1 MERRTM
7 SNYDM
12 DEIERERSQKQKE
25 QWKSYVENNLKK
37 SSKPTQQWDVQTQ
50 SYVSVIEDHI
60 DKENEDMTNDPIG
73 YERRNSPKST
83 LPLGNRDKADDQEN
97 IRKIQ
102 IQNWKKNPLNIDRE
116 SVTEPK
122 HYQDFEI
129 SPLEYIVKNELDF
142 MEGNIIK
149 YVSRYQFKGGVN
161 DLLKAKTY
169 LEKLINRERIK
180 NE

>member
-1 MERRTM
+1 M

-60 DKENEDMTNDPIG
+60 DKELEEMTKDPIG
-73 YERRNSPKST
+73 YEYRHTPEST
-83 LPLGNRDKADDQEN
+83 LPVGNKDKVDDQEN
-97 IRKIQ
+97 IRKIR